1 MRVLGVDPGTVV
13 MGWGIVDAS
22 TDLSR
27 FVASGVCRPRG
38 ELPSRLAQLHSAVSA
53 IVEQHRP
60 AVLSLEK
67 SYVGEN
73 VQTAFRLGEARG
85 AILAAAA
92 VSELEI
98 VEYSPAEIKVSVVGH
113 GRATKEQVQ
122 GMIGRLLGIATFGW
136 PDEADALGAALC
148 YVHTRSFSATLDAA
162 GGGVAVQRRRGAR
175 VRRR

>member
-22 TDLSR
+22 SESTR

-38 ELPSRLAQLHSAVSA
+38 ALPNRLAQLHSAVSG
-53 IVEQHRP
+53 IIEQHRP
-60 AVLSLEK
+60 EILSLEK
-67 SYVGEN
+67 SYVGDN

-92 VSELEI
+92 ISELDI
-98 VEYSPAEIKVSVVGH
+98 VEYSPAEIKVSVAGH
-113 GRATKEQVQ
+113 GRATKEQMQ
-122 GMIGRLLGIATFGW
+122 GMVGRLLGIQAFGW

-148 YVHTRSFSATLDAA
+148 YAHRRSFAAVIEAA
-162 GGGVAVQRRRGAR
+162 GFLTAVQRRRGTR
-175 VRRR
+175 GRRR